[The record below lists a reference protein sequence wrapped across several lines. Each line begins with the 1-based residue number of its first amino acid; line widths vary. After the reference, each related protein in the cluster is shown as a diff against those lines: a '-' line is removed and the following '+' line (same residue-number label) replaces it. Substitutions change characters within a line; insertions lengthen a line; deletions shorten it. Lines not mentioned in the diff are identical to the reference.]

1 MILLDTSAAFALA
14 DSADERHAD
23 AIRLLEQI
31 RSEKRVLFT
40 HSYVLCEAFALAQR
54 RLGTDAALDICA
66 RLRTLPLT
74 VVDSDVHDRAI
85 TSLKSTKRRPTS
97 LVDAVSFVVM
107 EDRGVE
113 MAFAF
118 DDDFVK
124 GGFRLFGSR

>member
-1 MILLDTSAAFALA
+1 MILFDTSAAFALA
-14 DSADERHAD
+14 DTADARHAD
-23 AIRLLEQI
+23 AVRLLKQI
-31 RSEKRVLFT
+31 RSEHRVLFT

-54 RLGTDAALDICA
+54 RLGNEAALDITE
-66 RLRTLPLT
+66 RLRSLPLT

-85 TSLKSTKRRPTS
+85 TSLKATKRRPTS

-107 EDRGVE
+107 EDRGVDT
-113 MAFAF
+113 AFAF